1 MEAKPTV
8 PLVATIVWGVSFF
21 PGLLG
26 AALSPMFFDAPG
38 SMNNPAAIANALI
51 VVSFPVLCIISIAG
65 SWLVWSVRK
74 RPSAP
79 SRPVAQIAIASL
91 PLLPVVYVA
100 AVLAVGMVSILLSGQ
115 PMGLHSTIIRH

>member
-1 MEAKPTV
+1 M
-8 PLVATIVWGVSFF
+8 

-38 SMNNPAAIANALI
+38 SMSSPAAIANALI

-65 SWLVWSVRK
+65 SWIVWSVRK
-74 RPSAP
+74 RSGAP
-79 SRPVAQIAIASL
+79 SRPVAQIAVASL

-100 AVLAVGMVSILLSGQ
+100 AALAVGMVSVLLSGQ
-115 PMGLHSTIIRH
+115 PMGLHSTIIHH